1 LVAAIKGIGVLV
13 AIIAAAAL
21 ASSCSSDDAS
31 PEDLPATLPN
41 NWVTSQAVDP
51 NGSLWV
57 GTTDG
62 LGHLSNESWTN
73 YQALDGLPTDLV
85 NTVAVTDD
93 GLVWVG
99 TNFGAGHL
107 EAGS

>member
-1 LVAAIKGIGVLV
+1 LAAAIRGIGVLV
-13 AIIAAAAL
+13 GIIAAAAL
-21 ASSCSSDDAS
+21 ASSCSSDDPS
-31 PEDLPATLPN
+31 PEDLPAALPN
-41 NWVTSQAVDP
+41 NWVTSLAVDP